1 MTDAL
6 LCLVGHVLADHG
18 TNIRDACE
26 AAIYLAAARTSDPKA
41 AVKAVNSAR
50 FRMGSELVPHI
61 GE

>member
-6 LCLVGHVLADHG
+6 LYLVGLTLADHG

-26 AAIYLAAARTSDPKA
+26 AAIYLAAARTADPKA
-41 AVKAVNSAR
+41 AIAAVNSAR
-50 FRMGSELVPHI
+50 FRMGAELVPQI

>member
-6 LCLVGHVLADHG
+6 LCSVGMILADHG

-41 AVKAVNSAR
+41 AIAAVNGAR
-50 FRMGSELVPHI
+50 FRMGAELVTQI

>member
-1 MTDAL
+1 MSDAL

-26 AAIYLAAARTSDPKA
+26 AAIYLAAARTGDPEA
-41 AVKAVNSAR
+41 AIAAVNSAR
-50 FRMGSELVPHI
+50 FRMGAELVPQI

>member
-6 LCLVGHVLADHG
+6 LCLAGHVLADHG

-26 AAIYLAAARTSDPKA
+26 AAIYFAAARTGDPKA
-41 AVKAVNSAR
+41 AIAAVNSAR
-50 FRMGSELVPHI
+50 FRMGAELVPQI